1 MGKIIGESFD
11 PYVNAQVD
19 IRQSK
24 LGQTNRDNELLT
36 YLTSKTSWIRLASSV
51 DILSN
56 LDIDKVAELGIS
68 YTEIGS
74 NLAKNNILQGGNKRS
89 TDSNSPR
96 GGIINNYGTDST
108 QAYGFNSTSEFGLI
122 PPPSVESF
130 EITPKNNGSL
140 SQAKIKL
147 KCFSKQQF
155 KIIEALY
162 LRLGYH
168 LLLEWG
174 HSLYYDN
181 KGSLVSNPIYTNSID
196 TFFNADSVTKVMDSI
211 KSTRESSH
219 GNYDALVGRVTNF
232 DWSVNPDGQYDIELS
247 VTSTGD
253 IIESLAISTPLPFKG
268 KEDSASAGDDD
279 EEQKSSSIDKT
290 PLGRMLKYLRL
301 VLNWPL
307 LLGPVFMDEI
317 GYKSVYGLSTT
328 SVKFTEALTNNKIL
342 KLSAFNGITPFDSDT
357 AKTPVNNKIPYAE
370 NEIIFIN
377 GEGISSDY
385 DYYFI
390 KFGALLRIV
399 QNFLLI
405 YNKTPGSDKPIEP
418 ITHIDYDFGDNQAY
432 LPAPIFSAD
441 PRVCVIPSKSKGDYK
456 AFWLTRTKTRDFT
469 TLNNLLGMDF
479 FDSNNEFACN
489 FMHTQLNMEF
499 VRQCLKDSLTSEN
512 EIKLL
517 DFLTKICEG
526 INSSLSNYLQL
537 EPFHDKDT
545 NVLHIVNKANS
556 DKLLN
561 NPPPVTKFRVGLL
574 PQGESSF
581 VKDVSINSTIPPNF
595 ATQIA
600 IGAQAND
607 SQLSSASTPFSK
619 WNAGLEDRI
628 FKEKKTTAN
637 SEEKDAA
644 EKVQLANQKEK
655 FIDLQESVAEAIYY
669 YNDFDLDED
678 LWDLEIA
685 IKDFFKIEL
694 NKAEK
699 EEKASTPIIIPIS
712 LSLTADGISGIK
724 IFQKYTITEDFL
736 PENYQNSVEFI
747 VKGITHTIDNGG
759 WVTKIEGQCI
769 PKVNANK
776 FQQSSS
782 KSTGVTAGSTAV
794 ATQAQR
800 GGSSSNSSSTS
811 PVSSSGSTPNADA
824 LRLVLNKLGYK
835 EKGEEISNGGDI
847 SKELADYTIAVL
859 TEIKSQYP
867 NIKIRVTGGNDKYHQ
882 KLNYN
887 SSHKTGRG
895 MDFVISPSDS
905 KTINDIDL
913 LLQGFAAGNRN
924 PAVSFI
930 NEYES
935 PTKAA
940 TSKHF
945 HIRIGRDKSGFDKI
959 QNAYALADKGQL
971 PTYPIA

>member
-96 GGIINNYGTDST
+96 GGIISNYGTDPT

-181 KGSLVSNPIYTNSID
+181 DGSLVSNPIYTNSVD
-196 TFFNADSVTKVMDSI
+196 TFFNADSVTKVMDAI

-232 DWSVNPDGQYDIELS
+232 DWSVSPDGQYEIELS

-279 EEQKSSSIDKT
+279 EEQKSSAIDAT
-290 PLGRMLKYLRL
+290 PLGRMLKYFRT

-307 LLGPVFMDEI
+307 LLGPVFLNEL
-317 GYKSVYGLSTT
+317 GNKSIYGLSTT
-328 SVKFTEALTNNKIL
+328 AVKFKEALTNSKIQ

-357 AKTPVNNKIPYAE
+357 SSTPVNNVEPYAE
-370 NEIIFIN
+370 NEIAFIN

-390 KFGALLRIV
+390 KFGALLRII

-405 YNKTPGSDKPIEP
+405 YNKTPGSDNPIEP
-418 ITHIDYDFGDNQAY
+418 ITHIDYDYGDNQAY
-432 LPAPIFSAD
+432 LPLSIFSAD
-441 PRVCVIPSKSKGDYK
+441 PRVCLIPSKLKASYK
-456 AFWLTRTKTRDFT
+456 AFWLTRTKINDFT
-469 TLNNLLGMDF
+469 NLNNLLGTDF

-489 FMHTQLNMEF
+489 FMHTHLNMEF
-499 VRQCLKDSLTSEN
+499 VKQCLSDSLTKEN

-545 NVLHIVNKANS
+545 NVLHIVNKGNS

-561 NPPPVTKFRVGLL
+561 NPPPVTKFRVGLF
-574 PQGESSF
+574 PNGESSF

-607 SQLSSASTPFSK
+607 REVSSTSTPFSK

-628 FKEKKTTAN
+628 FKEKKSSAN
-637 SEEKDAA
+637 STEQAA
-644 EKVQLANQKEK
+644 SKAAQLEQQEEK
-655 FIDLQESVAEAIYY
+655 FISLQESIAEAVYY
-669 YNDFDLDED
+669 YKDFDLDED
-678 LWDLEIA
+678 LWDLEIS
-685 IKDFFKIEL
+685 IKDYFKIEL

-747 VKGITHTIDNGG
+747 VKGVTHTIDNGG

-769 PKVNANK
+769 PKTDSTK
-776 FQQSSS
+776 FRQTNH
-782 KSTGVTAGSTAV
+782 KTTGPTAGDTSA
-794 ATQAQR
+794 ASRAS
-800 GGSSSNSSSTS
+800 GGPYSRTS
-811 PVSSSGSTPNADA
+811 PTSTSSGSTPNADA
-824 LRLVLNKLGYK
+824 LRLVLNKLGYR

-847 SKELADYTIAVL
+847 SLELANYTIAVL

-867 NIKIRVTGGNDKYHQ
+867 NIQIRVTGGNDKYHQ
-882 KLNYN
+882 KLSYN

-971 PTYPIA
+971 TTYPIA